1 MSRFDSTHPPAEQL
15 LRFGDGELSARESE
29 QVRLHLD
36 ACGQCRAE
44 HEEIRRTL
52 AECAA
57 FRQASGQ
64 LAPAPPRPWFDIRS
78 AMADI
83 DSAQLAGSGV
93 FETALDSIRAFFS
106 SPLRLAPVAMALAAT
121 GWVGYTLRFAPSV
134 KAAEL
139 LHRASAVETAVETKA
154 PKARS
159 IRVRSGKRE
168 LTRLV
173 APKAVPAAALQD
185 DGGLSELFRN
195 ASYNWDDPL
204 SARSFSAWRDGLA
217 SKSDA
222 VESVGAGQRITTTT
236 DASDLSSASLTL
248 AADLHASAGTFQF
261 SSRERVEITEIPDL
275 PTASAAISQPV
286 APATPGAPIEI
297 PVSPSPVTAAPA
309 TAGDLLQVVSRLR
322 QIGADLGEPIEVS
335 RSGASVLVR
344 GIGLDAGRQQQVRA
358 SLDGLAN
365 VAFDFSETG
374 VLGWNPESTRTVAAS
389 GAAPPIRAKL
399 EQNMGGHAAFEAFSS
414 RVLDSTD
421 QLMAR
426 LHALRRL
433 AAHFPPPVEAEL
445 TSQDR
450 QQLAQ
455 IRADHAAALARLAS
469 QVHRSVQPELTALGG
484 LQGSTTGTVTPAPS
498 WQSGADQLFELAR
511 SAERMLGSVLGGAAP
526 PVPADEIANRLLT
539 DLATLRALAEAY
551 H

>member
-1 MSRFDSTHPPAEQL
+1 
-15 LRFGDGELSARESE
+15 
-29 QVRLHLD
+29 
-36 ACGQCRAE
+36 
-44 HEEIRRTL
+44 
-52 AECAA
+52 
-57 FRQASGQ
+57 
-64 LAPAPPRPWFDIRS
+64 
-78 AMADI
+78 
-83 DSAQLAGSGV
+83 
-93 FETALDSIRAFFS
+93 
-106 SPLRLAPVAMALAAT
+106 
-121 GWVGYTLRFAPSV
+121 
-134 KAAEL
+134 
-139 LHRASAVETAVETKA
+139 
-154 PKARS
+154 
-159 IRVRSGKRE
+159 
-168 LTRLV
+168 
-173 APKAVPAAALQD
+173 
-185 DGGLSELFRN
+185 
-195 ASYNWDDPL
+195 
-204 SARSFSAWRDGLA
+204 
-217 SKSDA
+217 
-222 VESVGAGQRITTTT
+222 
-236 DASDLSSASLTL
+236 
-248 AADLHASAGTFQF
+248 
-261 SSRERVEITEIPDL
+261 
-275 PTASAAISQPV
+275 
-286 APATPGAPIEI
+286 
-297 PVSPSPVTAAPA
+297 
-309 TAGDLLQVVSRLR
+309 
-322 QIGADLGEPIEVS
+322 
-335 RSGASVLVR
+335 
-344 GIGLDAGRQQQVRA
+344 
-358 SLDGLAN
+358 LAN